1 MKKLVAK
8 AAQAE
13 RFTGLDCC
21 RSWRGKLPRLACC
34 AGRTAAPSIELVHRF
49 PNNPR
54 EIDGGLRWDL
64 NASSTAL
71 RKACASAPRSPPRAS
86 APSPSMAGPWT
97 MCASMPP
104 ARRWPTPSAIATRA
118 PSSRRASAHR
128 KCSQERMRELT
139 GVQIL
144 PLNTVYQL
152 HADKLAGLPEGQ
164 AVAQPPRVSALPLG
178 RRARRRVHQR
188 HPHRAGRALQQAV
201 VPRDLQR
208 ARASTSP
215 ARPSSSRPAPHV
227 GKLSGPLAA
236 LPAFADTTLIAPACH
251 DTASAIAGIPA
262 TGNDWA
268 YISSGT
274 WSLVGTLIEQ
284 PRNNAAAAADN
295 FTNLGA
301 VGDRI
306 CFHKNVN
313 GMWLIRQC
321 TDQWAAGR
329 QERGPSSTSVAAAEQ
344 VPCPEGL
351 LDVDDPDLLLPEH
364 MPQRIN
370 AQRSQA
376 RPRPARRV
384 PANAPAFA
392 SLIFH
397 SLAARYAKVLD
408 RVALLTGKRLKRLF
422 IVGGAN
428 QNAFLNRL
436 TAEATEARSL
446 PRIARKLHRR
456 QLRRAARDPRRQP
469 RPRHRSLRRA
479 RRPLGRPLHRS
490 PRRRPR
496 ARSRHATSAA
506 VRPCHIAHLRCGS
519 PTPTHGL
526 LH

>member
-1 MKKLVAK
+1 MKSSQAK
-8 AAQAE
+8 PLKPNDQRASIAVDLGAE
-13 RFTGLDCC
+13 SC
-21 RSWRGKLPRLACC
+21 RVSLLRWKH
-34 AGRTAAPSIELVHRF
+34 GRASIELVHRF
-49 PNNPR
+49 ANNPR

-64 NASSTAL
+64 NCIVTGLEEGL
-71 RKACASAPRSPPRAS
+71 RKCADLAPEGIRSLAVDGWAVDYVRVDASGLPLADPYCYRDPRTIKAE
-86 APSPSMAGPWT
+86 
-97 MCASMPP
+97 
-104 ARRWPTPSAIATRA
+104 RA
-118 PSSRRASAHR
+118 AHR

-152 HADKLAGLPEGQ
+152 YADRLAVADSGAESEAQQWLNLPEYLLAHWGGARIAEYTNATHTQ
-164 AVAQPPRVSALPLG
+164 LVELYKMQWCREIFNALRLDLASAPKLVPPG
-178 RRARRRVHQR
+178 T
-188 HPHRAGRALQQAV
+188 
-201 VPRDLQR
+201 D
-208 ARASTSP
+208 
-215 ARPSSSRPAPHV
+215 V
-227 GKLSGPLAA
+227 GKLTGPLSE

-284 PRNNAAAAADN
+284 PRNGTAAQAEN

-321 TDQWAAGR
+321 IDEWTAQGKTWEIA
-329 QERGPSSTSVAAAEQ
+329 PLCAAAEE
-344 VPCPEGL
+344 VPCPDGL
-351 LDVDDPDLLLPEH
+351 LDVDDPDLLLPER

-370 AQRSQA
+370 AQRAKRGLAHLDES
-376 RPRPARRV
+376 

-408 RVALLTGKRLKRLF
+408 RVAFLTGKRLKRLF

-428 QNAFLNRL
+428 QNTFLNRL
-436 TAEATEARSL
+436 TQEATRLEVFRGSPESSTVGNFAV
-446 PRIARKLHRR
+446 
-456 QLRRAARDPRRQP
+456 QLATLEGARDAITGAYAEPVAAWAGVFIEA
-469 RPRHRSLRRA
+469 LDA
-479 RRPLGRPLHRS
+479 S
-490 PRRRPR
+490 PMKQ
-496 ARSRHATSAA
+496 
-506 VRPCHIAHLRCGS
+506 
-519 PTPTHGL
+519 
-526 LH
+526 